1 MSLFFKHAPQADML
15 GVDSSPNSLLIRI
28 TCTFE
33 YAAPEGGQYNEL
45 LASDYGGYKMTS
57 LEIYMHIWLSGVGGY
72 FAESKF
78 SPIFCKT
85 LLFLKDLAPRDKV
98 QVHQKFFP

>member
-15 GVDSSPNSLLIRI
+15 GVDSSPNSFLIRI

-33 YAAPEGGQYNEL
+33 YAAPEGGQYNEV

-57 LEIYMHIWLSGVGGY
+57 LNSIC
-72 FAESKF
+72 
-78 SPIFCKT
+78 IFG
-85 LLFLKDLAPRDKV
+85 LVEL
-98 QVHQKFFP
+98 